1 MNSVPQ
7 KIRCSH
13 ILLSWDDA
21 INSTHSRDL
30 VYAIDDAKKII
41 ADLMSGS
48 ITWKVAV
55 KEHSACSSYYKDG
68 DLGWFE
74 QHEITPEIWNAC
86 MCLDKG
92 DLTPEPVQSPY
103 GIHIIT
109 RTG

>member
-1 MNSVPQ
+1 MSKKPY

-13 ILLSWDDA
+13 ILLSWDEA

-30 VYAIDDAKKII
+30 IFAINDAIKII
-41 ADLMSGS
+41 EELKSGGIS
-48 ITWKVAV
+48 WKTSC
-55 KEHSACSSYYKDG
+55 KEHSACDSYYKDG

-86 MCLDKG
+86 VQISTG
-92 DLTPEPVQSPY
+92 DLYPQPVMSPY
-103 GIHIIT
+103 GVHIIT

>member
-1 MNSVPQ
+1 MSNTTQ

-13 ILLSWDDA
+13 ILLSWKEA
-21 INSTHSRDL
+21 INSTHSREL
-30 VYAIDDAKKII
+30 IFAVDDANKII
-41 ADLMSGS
+41 RELKSGGIS
-48 ITWKVAV
+48 WKTAC

-74 QHEITPEIWNAC
+74 QHEINQEIWKAAVSIS
-86 MCLDKG
+86 KG
-92 DLTPEPVQSPY
+92 DLYPAPVMSPY